1 MKIEN
6 INLDTWYK
14 NRFLKDQIPNHFTIT
29 RTPSTTENLEW
40 VLEKLHGRFTF
51 VTGST
56 FSDSE
61 NDFLSY
67 YQKRYAF
74 EDPKEAVQFELT
86 WS

>member
-1 MKIEN
+1 MKIDN

-40 VLEKLHGRFTF
+40 VLEKLHGRFAVVQNNGNNNET
-51 VTGST
+51 
-56 FSDSE
+56 
-61 NDFLSY
+61 DFMSY
-67 YQKRYAF
+67 YQKTYAF

>member
-40 VLEKLHGRFTF
+40 VLEKLHGRFAVVQNNGNNNETDLNCPPL
-51 VTGST
+51 T
-56 FSDSE
+56 
-61 NDFLSY
+61 SY
-67 YQKRYAF
+67 TF